1 MPPKGFLGS
10 LDFPYRNICHVFT
23 RRKMLKTYATQELI
37 PFYTPKS
44 PTKIREEPKIKAGEN
59 AVVN

>member
-44 PTKIREEPKIKAGEN
+44 PTKIREEPNKLSQA
-59 AVVN
+59 

>member
-1 MPPKGFLGS
+1 
-10 LDFPYRNICHVFT
+10 
-23 RRKMLKTYATQELI
+23 MLKTYATQELI